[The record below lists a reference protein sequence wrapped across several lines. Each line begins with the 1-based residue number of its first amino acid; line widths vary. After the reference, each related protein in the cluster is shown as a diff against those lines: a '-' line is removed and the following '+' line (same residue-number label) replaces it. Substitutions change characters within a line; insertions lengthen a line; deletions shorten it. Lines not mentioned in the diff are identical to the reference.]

1 MIANYRYLEASV
13 FSFCIHAAI
22 FLYLYG
28 TFDSDVTQ
36 KILISKPLQ
45 IELKFDLPTQV
56 KKQIPSVPKVDSA
69 KEKELTEE
77 LIYSKAFDAT
87 EISSMNQVITQDI
100 SELLTQEIEVE
111 VSKEQQE
118 ITMYAQQIILT
129 IEDAWIKPKNIPEGL
144 IANLRLR
151 IRPSGRIINADL
163 IKSSGNIRFDN
174 SALQAVRRV
183 ETFNFFNFE
192 VDQLTC
198 ICILLFVGAVGKSSQ
213 IGLHT

>member
-13 FSFCIHAAI
+13 FSFCIHAVI

-28 TFDSDVTQ
+28 TFDSDATQ

-56 KKQIPSVPKVDSA
+56 KKQIPSLPKVDSA
-69 KEKELTEE
+69 EENESTEE

-87 EISSMNQVITQDI
+87 EISSMNQAITQDI
-100 SELLTQEIEVE
+100 SELLTEEIEVE

-118 ITMYAQQIILT
+118 ISMYAQQIILT

-151 IRPSGRIINADL
+151 IRPTGRIINADL

-183 ETFNFFNFE
+183 ETFNFFNSISKSLFE
-192 VDQLTC
+192 KEFQTISISFNPL
-198 ICILLFVGAVGKSSQ
+198 
-213 IGLHT
+213 

>member
-69 KEKELTEE
+69 EEKELTEE

-183 ETFNFFNFE
+183 ETFNFFNSISKSLFE
-192 VDQLTC
+192 KEFQTISISFNPL
-198 ICILLFVGAVGKSSQ
+198 
-213 IGLHT
+213 

>member
-28 TFDSDVTQ
+28 TFDSDATQ

-56 KKQIPSVPKVDSA
+56 KKQIPSLPKVDSA
-69 KEKELTEE
+69 EEKQPTEE
-77 LIYSKAFDAT
+77 LIYTKSFDVT

-100 SELLTQEIEVE
+100 SELLTEEIEVE

-118 ITMYAQQIILT
+118 ISMYAQQIILT
-129 IEDAWIKPKNIPEGL
+129 LEDAWIKPKNIPEGL

-151 IRPSGRIINADL
+151 IRPTGRIINADL

-183 ETFNFFNFE
+183 ETFNFFNSISKSLFE
-192 VDQLTC
+192 KEFQTISISFNPL
-198 ICILLFVGAVGKSSQ
+198 
-213 IGLHT
+213 

>member
-69 KEKELTEE
+69 EEKELIEE
-77 LIYSKAFDAT
+77 LIYSKAFDET

-118 ITMYAQQIILT
+118 ISMYAQQIILT
-129 IEDAWIKPKNIPEGL
+129 IEDAWIKPKNIPDGL

-183 ETFNFFNFE
+183 ETFNFFNSISKSLFE
-192 VDQLTC
+192 KEFQTISISFNPL
-198 ICILLFVGAVGKSSQ
+198 
-213 IGLHT
+213 

>member
-28 TFDSDVTQ
+28 TFDSDLTQ

-56 KKQIPSVPKVDSA
+56 KKQIPSVPIVDSA

-87 EISSMNQVITQDI
+87 EVSSMNQVITQDI

-129 IEDAWIKPKNIPEGL
+129 IEDAWIKPKNIPEDL
-144 IANLRLR
+144 IANLRLT

-183 ETFNFFNFE
+183 ETFNFFNSISKSLFE
-192 VDQLTC
+192 KEFQTISISFNPL
-198 ICILLFVGAVGKSSQ
+198 
-213 IGLHT
+213 

>member
-28 TFDSDVTQ
+28 TFDSDATQ

-45 IELKFDLPTQV
+45 IELKFELPTQV
-56 KKQIPSVPKVDSA
+56 KKQIPSLPKVDSA
-69 KEKELTEE
+69 EEKESTEE

-87 EISSMNQVITQDI
+87 EISSMNQAITQDI
-100 SELLTQEIEVE
+100 YELLTEEIEVE

-118 ITMYAQQIILT
+118 ISMYAQQIILT

-151 IRPSGRIINADL
+151 IRPTGRIINADL

-183 ETFNFFNFE
+183 ETFNFFNSISKSLFE
-192 VDQLTC
+192 KEFQTISISFNPL
-198 ICILLFVGAVGKSSQ
+198 
-213 IGLHT
+213 

>member
-69 KEKELTEE
+69 EEKELTEE
-77 LIYSKAFDAT
+77 LIYSKAFDVT
-87 EISSMNQVITQDI
+87 EISSTNQVITQDI

-129 IEDAWIKPKNIPEGL
+129 IEDAWIKPKNIPDGL

-174 SALQAVRRV
+174 SALMAVQRV
-183 ETFNFFNFE
+183 ETFSFFNN
-192 VDQLTC
+192 
-198 ICILLFVGAVGKSSQ
+198 IPYNIYSSNFKN
-213 IGLHT
+213 IVIKFNPS

>member
-28 TFDSDVTQ
+28 TFDSDATQ

-77 LIYSKAFDAT
+77 LIYSKVFDAT
-87 EISSMNQVITQDI
+87 EVSSMNQVITQDI

-118 ITMYAQQIILT
+118 ILMYAQQIILT
-129 IEDAWIKPKNIPEGL
+129 IENAWIKPKNIPEGL
-144 IANLRLR
+144 IANLRLK

-183 ETFNFFNFE
+183 ETFNFFNSISKSLFE
-192 VDQLTC
+192 KEFQTISISFNPL
-198 ICILLFVGAVGKSSQ
+198 
-213 IGLHT
+213 

>member
-56 KKQIPSVPKVDSA
+56 KKQIPSVPIVDSA

-77 LIYSKAFDAT
+77 LIYSKAFDVT
-87 EISSMNQVITQDI
+87 EVSSMNQVITQDI

-183 ETFNFFNFE
+183 ETFNFFNSISKSLFE
-192 VDQLTC
+192 KEFQTISISFNPL
-198 ICILLFVGAVGKSSQ
+198 
-213 IGLHT
+213 

>member
-28 TFDSDVTQ
+28 AFDSDVTQ

-69 KEKELTEE
+69 EEKELTEE

-129 IEDAWIKPKNIPEGL
+129 IEDAWIKPKNIPDGL

-183 ETFNFFNFE
+183 ETFNFFNSISKSLFE
-192 VDQLTC
+192 KEFQTISISFNPL
-198 ICILLFVGAVGKSSQ
+198 
-213 IGLHT
+213 

>member
-69 KEKELTEE
+69 EEKELTEE

-87 EISSMNQVITQDI
+87 EISSVNQVITQDI
-100 SELLTQEIEVE
+100 SELLTQEIEVG

-129 IEDAWIKPKNIPEGL
+129 IEDAWIKPKNIPDGL

-163 IKSSGNIRFDN
+163 TKSSGNIRFDN

-183 ETFNFFNFE
+183 ETFNFFNSISKSLFE
-192 VDQLTC
+192 KEFQTISISFNPL
-198 ICILLFVGAVGKSSQ
+198 
-213 IGLHT
+213 